1 MTTTRNLT
9 ILHQWPCFSLLVL
22 ALLAGCGKQQLP
34 DWPALPADAVILAF
48 GDSLTYG
55 TGARRD
61 SSYPAELQR
70 ISQRQVANAGISG
83 ELSADGLARL
93 PALLDKHQPQLMI
106 LCHAGNDILRKKDE
120 LQTAT
125 NLRRMIALAQE
136 RNIRVVMLGVPA
148 FGLRMQTADFYD
160 DVAADAEILYL
171 PDLISEVLAE
181 RQYKSDTVHPNA
193 AGYKVMAQ
201 RIHAALRETGAL
213 P

>member
-1 MTTTRNLT
+1 MNTSASHLLGLLLLTT
-9 ILHQWPCFSLLVL
+9 
-22 ALLAGCGKQQLP
+22 LLAGCGKQSP
-34 DWPALPADAVILAF
+34 ADWPALPTDAVILAF

-70 ISQRQVANAGISG
+70 LSQRQVINAGISG

-93 PALLDKHQPQLMI
+93 PDLLNKHQPDLMI

-120 LQTAT
+120 QQTAT
-125 NLRRMIALAQE
+125 NLRRMIALAKE
-136 RNIRVVMLGVPA
+136 RNVQVVMLGVPA

-160 DVAADAEILYL
+160 DIAADAGILYL
-171 PDLISEVLAE
+171 PDLVSEVLAE
-181 RQYKSDTVHPNA
+181 RRYKSDSVHPNA
-193 AGYKVMAQ
+193 AGYKVMAEA
-201 RIHAALRETGAL
+201 IHAALRETGAL